1 MERAA
6 VSDLRPL
13 YEAFALI
20 GEDPNVV
27 IAPGTAHMVAYGHQ
41 IVSQQGAPGVALEAH
56 VNDEGIHARLVVAEN
71 RRIEAPIHLCFGLF
85 ERYGVQNVDL
95 VLSVGAGARATVW
108 SHCLFTMAD
117 AARHAMSARVDLQ
130 AGAELT
136 YKEAH
141 YHGFSGLIEVIPRA
155 SVQVGRQ
162 ARYHADFSL
171 VQGLVGRLDIDY
183 TVSVAK
189 GGVAELTSKVFGHA
203 GDTIRIREVVSLDG
217 ADARGLVKT
226 RVALEDEAS
235 AEVIGAT
242 YGNAAGS
249 RGHVDCLEIVR
260 GNARASA
267 VPEVRVTHPQA
278 KVTHEAAIGSVDQ
291 RQLETLMARG
301 LSPDEA
307 VDRIILGMLG

>member
-1 MERAA
+1 M
-6 VSDLRPL
+6 
-13 YEAFALI
+13 
-20 GEDPNVV
+20 
-27 IAPGTAHMVAYGHQ
+27 T
-41 IVSQQGAPGVALEAH
+41 
-56 VNDEGIHARLVVAEN
+56 
-71 RRIEAPIHLCFGLF
+71 
-85 ERYGVQNVDL
+85 
-95 VLSVGAGARATVW
+95 
-108 SHCLFTMAD
+108 D
-117 AARHAMSARVDLQ
+117 AARHAMSARIDLQ
-130 AGAELT
+130 AGAELI

-155 SVQVGRQ
+155 SVQVGRK

-183 TVSVAK
+183 TVSVAE